1 MSHERP
7 ENEMTENYREDEPGG
22 STSRH
27 LKMACDQVSHYAST
41 SRHAAL
47 NSALEALLSAYPPSE
62 VPVTAL
68 AGLDQLH
75 LGGVGDTHELL
86 ALAKLQKPS
95 SFTPLKILEPGA
107 GLGGLARHLVSQSAR
122 NGVQHHVTT
131 LDLSDSLCQ
140 VAIALNRATGLSE
153 HIRVL
158 EGDACY
164 PELHPAL
171 PGRRF
176 DRVLSQHLL
185 VHLSDKPGVLKQW
198 HDCLEDDGY
207 LILHEPVLSVQAQ
220 AFGER
225 PELPVPWA
233 LTTRADQLATC
244 EELHEA
250 MANSGFEVDT
260 HVELTDQVLAWQA
273 RRQQHARSSHQSDNA
288 GDPLGSCDA
297 QELSN
302 AMLAARALTPELIFG
317 PTFALMQRNIAQ
329 ALEAG
334 WLEVHLWRLRKR
346 PAQHASG
353 TGRPHL

>member
-1 MSHERP
+1 
-7 ENEMTENYREDEPGG
+7 MTEDYRAQEPGG
-22 STSRH
+22 SSARH
-27 LKMACDQVSHYAST
+27 LKMACDQVSHYAAA

-47 NSALEALLSAYPPSE
+47 DMALEALLDAYPAGE

-75 LGGVGDTHELL
+75 LGGVGSTRELL
-86 ALAKLQKPS
+86 ALAKLQKPPS
-95 SFTPLKILEPGA
+95 TTPLKILEPGA
-107 GLGGLARHLVSQSAR
+107 GLGGLARHLVSQSVSDGTR
-122 NGVQHHVTT
+122 HHVTT
-131 LDLSDSLCQ
+131 LDLSDNLCQ
-140 VAIALNRATGLSE
+140 LAIGLNRATGLRE

-164 PELHPAL
+164 PKLHPAL
-171 PGRRF
+171 LGQRF
-176 DRVLSQHLL
+176 DRVISQHLL
-185 VHLSDKPGVLKQW
+185 VHLSDKPGVLTQW

-225 PELPVPWA
+225 PNLPVPWA
-233 LTTRADQLATC
+233 LTSRADQLATC
-244 EELHEA
+244 EELQEA

-260 HVELTDQVLAWQA
+260 HIELTEQVLAWQA
-273 RRQQHARSSHQSDNA
+273 RRQQHACSSHQTADTE
-288 GDPLGSCDA
+288 DQLGSRDIRD
-297 QELSN
+297 ELALSS

-317 PTFALMQRNIAQ
+317 PMFALMQRNIAQ

-346 PAQHASG
+346 PAQRASNAG
-353 TGRPHL
+353 HPRL